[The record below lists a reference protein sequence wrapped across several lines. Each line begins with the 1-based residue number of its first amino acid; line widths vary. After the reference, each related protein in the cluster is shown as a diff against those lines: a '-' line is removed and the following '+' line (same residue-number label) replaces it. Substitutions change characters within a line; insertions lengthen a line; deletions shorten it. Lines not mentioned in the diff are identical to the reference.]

1 MKSEES
7 VSKNWEAFLKKYS
20 CVLFNLSVVFFKSTA
35 VSKKTRRFLQ
45 KFSDDGRKQVGEPS
59 TEALPWGA
67 EGFPVVGGKQETVV
81 FFVVEEVVELFGC
94 LFVDDYRI
102 GLVVP
107 AKAA

>member
-7 VSKNWEAFLKKYS
+7 VSKNLAAVFKKH
-20 CVLFNLSVVFFKSTA
+20 VVFCFNTQWFPKHTRRFQ
-35 VSKKTRRFLQ
+35 KKTRRYSLQ
-45 KFSDDGRKQVGEPS
+45 FSDDGRKQVGEPS

-67 EGFPVVGGKQETVV
+67 EGFPIVGGKQETVV
-81 FFVVEEVVELFGC
+81 FLVVEEVVELFGC

-107 AKAA
+107 A